1 MALEETAGWSL
12 NLIWAKP
19 EWKEETKLRK
29 ILDKLSLFYDIFFQ
43 LTSSVI

>member
-1 MALEETAGWSL
+1 M
-12 NLIWAKP
+12 KP
-19 EWKEETKLRK
+19 EFDLSQPERKEETKLKK